1 MMCPRCGRGKM
12 IIRSTTKRTEKSK
25 TYPSGKPL
33 GEIRRYRYCETCGYS
48 VRTTHPLNEKG
59 EEIKAHK

>member
-1 MMCPRCGRGKM
+1 MILSCPRCGGRL
-12 IIRSTTKRTEKSK
+12 ITRSTARRSEKSK

-33 GEIRRYRYCETCGYS
+33 GEIRRYRYCENCGKS

-59 EEIKAHK
+59 EEI